1 MTIKIS
7 DLFQHIVELINLEY
21 YTKSECDSKYLIKQ
35 NFGLVIDD
43 EGILRIVAEE
53 DNDDNDDGSDVF
65 VGELYAL
72 KSDVPTI
79 IDAYLKANNYI
90 HMSDLKKMLVP
101 LTVTDST
108 GETRTVY
115 VFEEDDDDTE

>member
-21 YTKSECDSKYLIKQ
+21 YTKSECDNKYLVKQ
-35 NFGLVIDD
+35 NFGLIIDD

-53 DNDDNDDGSDVF
+53 DEDDDSNVF

-101 LTVTDST
+101 LTITEN

-115 VFEEDDDDTE
+115 VFEDEELEE

>member
-21 YTKSECDSKYLIKQ
+21 YTKSECDNKYLVKQ
-35 NFGLVIDD
+35 NFGLIIDD

-101 LTVTDST
+101 LTITEN

-115 VFEEDDDDTE
+115 VFEDEELEE

>member
-35 NFGLVIDD
+35 NFGLIIDD

-115 VFEEDDDDTE
+115 VFEDDDDAE

>member
-1 MTIKIS
+1 M
-7 DLFQHIVELINLEY
+7 EY

-35 NFGLVIDD
+35 NFGLIIDD
-43 EGILRIVAEE
+43 DGILRIVAEE

-115 VFEEDDDDTE
+115 VFEEDDDTE